1 MSFADFP
8 CARCS
13 DPDAV
18 VAEGDVC
25 RDCRIAESFARGSCR
40 ECLRWIMR
48 EEYGGPRAMQHV
60 AGCSLAESLEYAPR
74 DEAEM
79 FDVLRRNGDL

>member
-1 MSFADFP
+1 
-8 CARCS
+8 
-13 DPDAV
+13 
-18 VAEGDVC
+18 
-25 RDCRIAESFARGSCR
+25 
-40 ECLRWIMR
+40 MR